1 MSLAGEAQM
10 RDVEGSYRALLAVTN
25 VLNSQRDTDS
35 LWRAITEQIRQ
46 VLPWERAGIT
56 LYNPDTDS
64 FRFYAV
70 ETSMPNRQLQRDAV
84 IPKVGSA
91 VGWVHDHRT
100 IHVRPDLQRER
111 IFLEDEYY
119 VREGLGRMI
128 NSPLLVGD
136 SCIGTLNI
144 GSVQH
149 GEPDPADLEFLQLV
163 ATQIAYAIDHVRAYE
178 QIDQLRQQ
186 LARENEYLVEELKS
200 THNFG
205 AMIGVSGVFRKALIQ
220 AQAVGTTSSTVLIAG
235 ETGTGKELMARAI
248 HELSPRRDKPFVR
261 VNCAAL
267 PMGLVESEL
276 FGHERGAFTGA
287 EQKRP
292 GRFELANGGTLF
304 LDEIGEMPLEA
315 QAKLLR
321 VLEDGMVDRVGGTRP
336 VPVDVRII
344 AATNADLA
352 GLVSDGRFR
361 SDLYYRLHVFPIVL
375 PPLRERLEDI
385 PFLVRH
391 FLEAYRVKLKRPAL
405 ELSPES
411 MERLARYAWPGNV
424 RELQNVIERAVILA
438 RSSIV
443 TVDLQSLTNV
453 PPPSDPTANL
463 AEMER
468 RHILRVLDST
478 HWRIYGP
485 YGAAAQLGLNPS
497 TLRSRMKK
505 LGLRRVVKLP
515 IA

>member
-1 MSLAGEAQM
+1 MQDL
-10 RDVEGSYRALLAVTN
+10 DGSYRALLAVTN

-35 LWRAITEQIRQ
+35 LWRAITEQIRK

-70 ETSMPNRQLQRDAV
+70 ETSMPLRQLQRDAV
-84 IPKVGSA
+84 IPKAGSA
-91 VGWVHDHRT
+91 VGWVYDNRT

-111 IFLEDEYY
+111 VFLEDEYY

-128 NSPLLVGD
+128 NSPLLIGD
-136 SCIGTLNI
+136 ACIGTLNI

-149 GEPDPADLEFLQLV
+149 GEPDQADLEFLQLV

-186 LARENEYLVEELKS
+186 LARENEYLVEELRS

-205 AMIGVSGVFRKALIQ
+205 TMIGVSDAFRTALTQ
-220 AQAVGTTSSTVLIAG
+220 AKAVGPTSSTVLISG

-248 HELSPRRDKPFVR
+248 HEISARREKPFVR

-287 EQKRP
+287 DQRRP

-321 VLEDGMVDRVGGTRP
+321 VLEDGQVDRVGSSRP

-344 AATNADLA
+344 AATNADLM
-352 GLVSDGRFR
+352 GLVNEGRFR
-361 SDLYYRLHVFPIVL
+361 ADLYYRLHVFPILL

-391 FLEAYRVKLKRPAL
+391 FLEAYRVKLKRPDL

-411 MERLARYAWPGNV
+411 LDRLTCYPWPGNV

-438 RSSIV
+438 RSPVV
-443 TVDLQSLTNV
+443 TVDLQALTPDASL
-453 PPPSDPTANL
+453 PEPTSHL
-463 AEMER
+463 VDMER
-468 RHILRVLDST
+468 RHIFHVLEGT
-478 HWRIYGP
+478 RWRIYGAQ
-485 YGAAAQLGLNPS
+485 GAAAQLGMNPS

-505 LGLRRVVKLP
+505 LGLVKSARP
-515 IA
+515 GST

>member
-1 MSLAGEAQM
+1 M

-35 LWRAITEQIRQ
+35 LWRAITEQIGK

-56 LYNPDTDS
+56 LFNPDTDS
-64 FRFYAV
+64 FQFYAV
-70 ETSMPNRQLQRDAV
+70 ETSVPLRQLQRDAV
-84 IPKVGSA
+84 IPKAGSA
-91 VGWVHDHRT
+91 VGWVYDHRA
-100 IHVRPDLQRER
+100 IHVRPNLQQER
-111 IFLEDEYY
+111 LFLEDEYY

-149 GEPDPADLEFLQLV
+149 GDPDPEDLEFLQLV

-178 QIDQLRQQ
+178 QIDRLRQQ
-186 LARENEYLVEELKS
+186 LARENEYLVEELRS

-205 AMIGVSGVFRKALIQ
+205 TMIGVSGAFRKALTQ
-220 AQAVGTTSSTVLIAG
+220 AKAVGPTSTTVLIAG

-248 HELSPRRDKPFVR
+248 HDLSPRRDKPFVR

-287 EQKRP
+287 DQKRS
-292 GRFELANGGTLF
+292 GRFELAHGGTLF

-321 VLEDGMVDRVGGTRP
+321 VLEDGLVDRVGGTRP
-336 VPVDVRII
+336 VPVDVRIL

-352 GLVSDGRFR
+352 GLVSEGRFR

-391 FLEAYRVKLKRPAL
+391 FLEAYRLKLKRSSL
-405 ELSPES
+405 VLSDES
-411 MERLARYAWPGNV
+411 MACLTRYAWPGNV

-438 RSSIV
+438 RSPVV
-443 TVDLQSLTNV
+443 TVELQSLTTV
-453 PPPSDPTANL
+453 PPASESTANL
-463 AEMER
+463 LEMER
-468 RHILRVLDST
+468 RHILRVLEGT
-478 HWRIYGP
+478 RWRIYGP
-485 YGAAAQLGLNPS
+485 NGAAVQLGLNPS

-505 LGLRRVVKLP
+505 LGVSRLAGSRAL
-515 IA
+515 

>member
-1 MSLAGEAQM
+1 M
-10 RDVEGSYRALLAVTN
+10 REVEGRYRTLLAVTN

-46 VLPWERAGIT
+46 VLPWERAGVT
-56 LYNPDTDS
+56 LYSPETDS

-70 ETSMPNRQLQRDAV
+70 ETSLPNRYLQRDAV
-84 IPKVGSA
+84 IPKAGSA
-91 VGWVHDHRT
+91 VGWVYDHRA
-100 IHVRPDLQRER
+100 IHVRPDLQHER
-111 IFLEDEYY
+111 MFLEDDYY
-119 VREGLGRMI
+119 VREGLRRMI
-128 NSPLLVGD
+128 NSPLLVGEA
-136 SCIGTLNI
+136 CIGTLNI

-149 GEPDPADLEFLQLV
+149 GDPDPEDLEFLQLV
-163 ATQIAYAIDHVRAYE
+163 ATQIAYAIAHVRAYE
-178 QIDQLRQQ
+178 EIDQLRQQ
-186 LARENEYLVEELKS
+186 LARENEYLVEELRS
-200 THNFG
+200 TQNFG
-205 AMIGVSGVFRKALIQ
+205 AMIGVNEGFRKALQQ
-220 AQAVGTTSSTVLIAG
+220 AQAVGPTATTVLIAG

-248 HELSPRRDKPFVR
+248 HELSPRREKPFVR

-287 EQKRP
+287 DQKRS

-321 VLEDGMVDRVGGTRP
+321 VLEDGLVDRVGGMRP

-344 AATNADLA
+344 AATNADLL
-352 GLVSDGRFR
+352 GLVGEGRFR
-361 SDLYYRLHVFPIVL
+361 PDLYYRLHVFPIVL
-375 PPLRERLEDI
+375 PPLRDRLEDI

-391 FLEAYRVKLKRPAL
+391 FLEGCRIKLKRPAL
-405 ELSPES
+405 ALSAES
-411 MERLARYAWPGNV
+411 MACLTRYAWPGNV

-443 TVDLQSLTNV
+443 SVELQAVTNA
-453 PPPSDPTANL
+453 PPPVEATANL
-463 AEMER
+463 LDVER
-468 RHILRVLDST
+468 RHILRVLDGT
-478 HWRIYGP
+478 RWRIYGP
-485 YGAAAQLGLNPS
+485 SGAAAQLGMNPS

-505 LGLRRVVKLP
+505 LGLARSLKAP
-515 IA
+515 SI